1 LERPYAPSA
10 VLPIDSE
17 IAVVRFVD
25 PLAGAIRSSDLGS
38 GWMHEWQ
45 VGQAPVG
52 TPMGKM
58 QQGQGFSGGT
68 VRRAAALQIEKS
80 PWKASRSLRCDWSA
94 AVRRRVW
101 GHLDGIQHY
110 FSRGVT
116 SLTESC

>member
-1 LERPYAPSA
+1 MERPYAPSA

-52 TPMGKM
+52 TPMGTM
-58 QQGQGFSGGT
+58 QQGQGFSGGA
-68 VRRAAALQIEKS
+68 VMRSRPAYRKVSLEGVSIDGVMGQLQF
-80 PWKASRSLRCDWSA
+80 D
-94 AVRRRVW
+94 
-101 GHLDGIQHY
+101 DGSGAIRMVFSIL

-116 SLTESC
+116 SLTASC